1 MKSCSLQLQH
11 ASEAEQLN
19 GIGPKLCKR
28 LEDKHKAHCELY
40 GLPMPTKVRRKN
52 KTGTSD
58 LAENEND
65 PIPEED
71 ADEPPKKKRKTKEY
85 VPKLGTGPYALV
97 KALATLDE
105 DGKKALS
112 KQDLIAIAQPWCDS
126 SFTTA
131 SDTTKF
137 YTAWKSMSD
146 LEARELVCTR
156 GHPTK
161 RYYLSDEG
169 WDLAKRMKSK
179 ESGQIP
185 AALEKAT
192 KDKNKNNDAKDDSA
206 KRPLATT
213 SRTSETNDVD
223 ILELES
229 SPEPEACETPARKLI
244 SIKDSGPSANRDVHI
259 DPVSSRPIILKP
271 GTFEVKLLLDNREI
285 RSTHD
290 REYVPKELRKHN
302 VNAELRSLPL
312 GDALWVAKLKHPH
325 DSAFQHQ
332 NAGDDEEGSTEIIL
346 EHVLE
351 RKRLDD
357 LVYSIKDGRFHE
369 QKFRL
374 KKSGIRHVTYLIEE
388 FSMSSERMDLYGESI
403 DSAIAS
409 MQVVNDIF
417 VKKTSKI
424 DESIKYL
431 ARMTKS
437 LKQIYEQRE
446 LHVLPSASL
455 DASAHHLMVGKLREQ
470 SPAIAYCITFS
481 AFAALCDKSDSLTLR
496 DVYLKMLM
504 CIKGV
509 TGEKAIEIQKIWPTP
524 NALIEAYA
532 NAKDSISRETLISS
546 HLGQGI
552 PRKQITKTLST
563 QIAGIWAG

>member
-1 MKSCSLQLQH
+1 MKSCTIKLQH
-11 ASEAEQLN
+11 ASEAEQLS

-28 LEDKHKAHCELY
+28 LEDNHKEHCVLH
-40 GLPMPTKVRRKN
+40 GLPIPTKVRRKAKN
-52 KTGTSD
+52 STK
-58 LAENEND
+58 D
-65 PIPEED
+65 PDEGQAIPTDDETE
-71 ADEPPKKKRKTKEY
+71 EPPKKKRKTKEY

-112 KQDLIAIAQPWCDS
+112 KQDLIALAQPMCDS

-131 SDTTKF
+131 IDTTKF
-137 YTAWKSMSD
+137 YTAWNSMKD

-169 WDLAKRMKSK
+169 WDLAKRMRSK
-179 ESGQIP
+179 ENGQLITT
-185 AALEKAT
+185 AI
-192 KDKNKNNDAKDDSA
+192 KDAGKKRNNPDGTIDRLSA
-206 KRPLATT
+206 KESAVIGE
-213 SRTSETNDVD
+213 SHVF
-223 ILELES
+223 ELDT
-229 SPEPEACETPARKLI
+229 SPEPESCETPARKLI
-244 SIKDSGPSANRDVHI
+244 PINDSGPSGRKSSQLEAAN
-259 DPVSSRPIILKP
+259 SRPIILKP
-271 GTFEVKLLLDNREI
+271 GTFEVKLVLDNREI
-285 RSTHD
+285 RSTND
-290 REYVPKELRKHN
+290 RDYLPNELRKHN
-302 VNAELRSLPL
+302 VIAELRSLPL
-312 GDALWVAKLKHPH
+312 GDALWVAKIKPPY
-325 DSAFQHQ
+325 DSGFKHQ
-332 NAGDDEEGSTEIIL
+332 NAGDDEEGSTEIVL

-388 FSMSSERMDLYGESI
+388 FSMSSERMELYGESI

-409 MQVVNDIF
+409 MQIVNDIF
-417 VKKTSKI
+417 VKKTTKL
-424 DESIKYL
+424 DESIRYL

-455 DASAHHLMVGKLREQ
+455 DASAHHDIIGNLREQ
-470 SPAIAYCITFS
+470 SPTKAYCITFS
-481 AFAALCDKSDSLTLR
+481 AFAALCDKSDSLTLA
-496 DVYLKMLM
+496 DIYLKMLM

-524 NALIEAYA
+524 NALLEAYS
-532 NAKDSISRETLISS
+532 NAKDKAARDILLSS
-546 HLGQGI
+546 HLSQKI
-552 PRKQITKTLST
+552 PRKQVTKILSA
-563 QIAGIWAG
+563 QIAAVWAG

>member
-1 MKSCSLQLQH
+1 MKACKIQFQH
-11 ASEAEQLN
+11 ASEAEQLS

-28 LEDKHKAHCELY
+28 LEDNHREHCESH
-40 GLPMPTKVRRKN
+40 GLPPPTKVRRKTKN
-52 KTGTSD
+52 ASTALEDGQEQA
-58 LAENEND
+58 AED
-65 PIPEED
+65 D

-85 VPKLGTGPYALV
+85 VPKLGTGAYALV
-97 KALATLDE
+97 KALSTLDE

-112 KQDLIAIAQPWCDS
+112 KQDLISLAQPMCDS
-126 SFTTA
+126 SFTVA

-137 YTAWKSMSD
+137 YTAWNSMKD

-169 WDLAKRMKSK
+169 WDLAKRMQSK
-179 ESGQIP
+179 EGGQIDT
-185 AALEKAT
+185 AITKAT
-192 KDKNKNNDAKDDSA
+192 KKQNNTKDLRNAPALKQSN
-206 KRPLATT
+206 TI
-213 SRTSETNDVD
+213 ENDHVF
-223 ILELES
+223 ELEP
-229 SPEPEACETPARKLI
+229 SPEPELCETPGRKLI
-244 SIKDSGPSANRDVHI
+244 PIKDSGLSGRKSTSI
-259 DPVSSRPIILKP
+259 DIVNSRPIILKP
-271 GTFEVKLLLDNREI
+271 GTFEVKLVLDNREI
-285 RSTHD
+285 RSTND
-290 REYVPKELRKHN
+290 RDYLPNELRKHN
-302 VNAELRSLPL
+302 VIADLRSLPL
-312 GDALWVAKLKHPH
+312 GDALWVAKIKAPY
-325 DSAFQHQ
+325 DSGFKHQ
-332 NAGDDEEGSTEIIL
+332 NPGDDEEGSTEIVL

-388 FSMSSERMDLYGESI
+388 FSMSSEKMDLYGESI

-417 VKKTSKI
+417 VKKTSKL
-424 DESIKYL
+424 DESIRYL

-437 LKQIYEQRE
+437 LKHLYEQRE

-455 DASAHHLMVGKLREQ
+455 DASAHHNVVAKLREQ
-470 SPAIAYCITFS
+470 SPSNAYCITFS
-481 AFAALCDKSDSLTLR
+481 AFAALCDKSDSLTLG

-524 NALIEAYA
+524 NALLEAYSNA
-532 NAKDSISRETLISS
+532 NDKASRETMISNR
-546 HLGQGI
+546 LGQKI
-552 PRKQITKTLST
+552 ARKQVTKILST
-563 QIAGIWAG
+563 QIAGVWAG